1 MYDAQGMLRA
11 GCVVEGY
18 GWRQPDDY
26 VQLYN
31 KRCHLTGP
39 QHRSARLG
47 EGTHNLWESGLEGK
61 LVKMEM
67 PPKRWR
73 VTLYSER
80 DGKGAASPV
89 YTSTVCFQ
97 RRGWPVGLEAFGGGE
112 RRRREGFGSRFRPPP
127 PRPPTPTPSRVVNTQ
142 QLADAQARAA
152 ALTRARLTAGTAA
165 VEARRSTPASID
177 AGRFAPMPATVRAPT
192 WGEMAKSIKIEKF

>member
-1 MYDAQGMLRA
+1 M
-11 GCVVEGY
+11 EGY
-18 GWRQPDDY
+18 GRLPDDY

-97 RRGWPVGLEAFGGGE
+97 RGGWPVGLEAFGDGE
-112 RRRREGFGSRFRPPP
+112 QWREEFGSRFHRSRSTPP
-127 PRPPTPTPSRVVNTQ
+127 PRPPTPTPSRVVNTP
-142 QLADAQARAA
+142 QLAEAQARAA
-152 ALTRARLTAGTAA
+152 ALTRARLTGTAA
-165 VEARRSTPASID
+165 VEASRSTP
-177 AGRFAPMPATVRAPT
+177 TVPPT